1 MVNPF
6 NLLNAVKHSNTFLLL
21 LSSIF
26 MTHENREMR
35 RSEKVYREIR
45 QEACSPICSINQGR
59 GIFLNPTGSPCK
71 GKEVEALILPLMLTE
86 LGAFGQFA
94 TY

>member
-1 MVNPF
+1 
-6 NLLNAVKHSNTFLLL
+6 
-21 LSSIF
+21 
-26 MTHENREMR
+26 MTHENRET

-45 QEACSPICSINQGR
+45 QEACSPICSVNQGR

-86 LGAFGQFA
+86 LGAFGQFT
-94 TY
+94 TYCDSSSRKAILRAQDSWILR

>member
-6 NLLNAVKHSNTFLLL
+6 NLLKAVKHSNTFLLL
-21 LSSIF
+21 LGSIF
-26 MTHENREMR
+26 MTHENRET

-86 LGAFGQFA
+86 LGAFGQFS